1 MPPRRA
7 GRHHT
12 AVIAASSIVEHIYRV
27 RGFRVMLD
35 SDLAELYGVPTR
47 TLNQAVSRNA
57 SRFPADFAF
66 RLTPLEAANLK
77 SQFVTSSSHGGSR
90 KLPRVFTEQGV
101 AMLSSVL
108 RSRRAIEVNIA
119 IMRAFVHVRELASA
133 SADLA
138 LRIDEMDQ
146 RYDGQFADVFDAFVS
161 WRPRLYRNGLVR
173 ASDSMLMRRRR
184 RWATPAR
191 AAGHG
196 ALRGERH
203 TDH

>member
-1 MPPRRA
+1 MAPRV
-7 GRHHT
+7 GRRHT
-12 AVIAASSIVEHIYRV
+12 ALIAASSIVEQIHRA
-27 RGFRVMLD
+27 RGLRVMFD

-57 SRFPADFAF
+57 SRFPTDFAF
-66 RLTPLEAANLK
+66 RLTRLEAANLK

-119 IMRAFVHVRELASA
+119 IMRAFVQVRELAAA

-138 LRIDEMDQ
+138 LRIDELEQ
-146 RYDGQFADVFDAFVS
+146 RYDGQFADVFDAIRELASPSVPVS
-161 WRPRLYRNGLVR
+161 SRPRIGFTVDVSSASSSKSGL
-173 ASDSMLMRRRR
+173 SSRRRR
-184 RWATPAR
+184 TQRKGSSEP
-191 AAGHG
+191 
-196 ALRGERH
+196 
-203 TDH
+203 

>member
-12 AVIAASSIVEHIYRV
+12 AVIAASSIVEHISRV

-35 SDLAELYGVPTR
+35 SDLAELYGVPTKA
-47 TLNQAVSRNA
+47 LNQAVSRNA
-57 SRFPADFAF
+57 LRFPADFAF
-66 RLTPLEAANLK
+66 RLTRPEAANLR
-77 SQFVTSSSHGGSR
+77 SQIVTSKGRGGAR
-90 KLPRVFTEQGV
+90 YTPRAFTEQGV

-138 LRIDEMDQ
+138 LRIDELEQ
-146 RYDGQFADVFDAFVS
+146 RYDGQFADVFDAIRELASPSVPE
-161 WRPRLYRNGLVR
+161 RPRPRIGFNVDPSAATSGHPSAR
-173 ASDSMLMRRRR
+173 SRRRR
-184 RWATPAR
+184 APR
-191 AAGHG
+191 
-196 ALRGERH
+196 
-203 TDH
+203 